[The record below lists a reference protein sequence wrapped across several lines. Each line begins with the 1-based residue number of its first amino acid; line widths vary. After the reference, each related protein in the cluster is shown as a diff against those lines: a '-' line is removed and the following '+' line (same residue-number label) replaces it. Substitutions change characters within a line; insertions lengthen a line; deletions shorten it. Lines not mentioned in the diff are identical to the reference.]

1 MHAIITCTAILL
13 PTLLH
18 TTTPGPIIGTMTA
31 STPSPFDVDPEF
43 AQSLLNL
50 PMAVP
55 EYWWPGFK
63 GRKLLHGKIKAVSP
77 RDPDLKIFQLEL
89 EDEPG
94 VLYGMRYDAVAM
106 YANVEHD
113 DFAQYLLPV
122 KPPIDPQ
129 HEPTVAARTGHAPP
143 RRTISS
149 KAKPVSAPPA
159 KRARALADRT
169 NRVGGRAD
177 DEVSTIKTQS
187 RHSSHDAHLSL
198 SLI

>member
-1 MHAIITCTAILL
+1 MQSLHA
-13 PTLLH
+13 PPFQPN
-18 TTTPGPIIGTMTA
+18 TTSPDSIIGTMAA
-31 STPSPFDVDPEF
+31 SSPHPFDVDPEF
-43 AQSLLNL
+43 AESFVGL
-50 PMAVP
+50 PMSVP

-63 GRKLLHGKIKAVSP
+63 GKKLLPGKIKSVRPHDA
-77 RDPDLKIFQLEL
+77 DLAIFQLEL

-113 DFAQYLLPV
+113 NFAQYLLPA

-143 RRTISS
+143 RQTISS

-169 NRVGGRAD
+169 NRVGGHAN